1 MRRILEAF
9 TATSIPTGTFMLL
22 LGMGSM
28 GASPGLESVTTEE
41 PKERWASLQLAPLLE
56 LEEDLNTPDA
66 VSAAEVSA
74 PEPALGSP
82 LGSPLGTPA
91 APEPAAPTADIT
103 PQLMAAAPGV
113 RAERAKPFAGRRDGA
128 ASSTSKVPPKRHEA
142 GVSVSH
148 KAPKKGGSC
157 MDHTDAIVKVSSN
170 KWTVERSFLEALAS
184 DRDAASRLA
193 VLTWNNTTGGQVDG
207 FKVRRVRCGSPLHQA
222 GFRNGDVIHGV
233 NGHKVTSLAEAVWT
247 YGQVRKDAQL
257 KVNLTRKDGS
267 AAKLRYT
274 VK

>member
-9 TATSIPTGTFMLL
+9 TATSIPTGTFLLL

-28 GASPGLESVTTEE
+28 GATPGLASVTAEE
-41 PKERWASLQLAPLLE
+41 PEELWATLQLAPPLE
-56 LEEDLNTPDA
+56 LEEDLETPDA
-66 VSAAEVSA
+66 HEVLA
-74 PEPALGSP
+74 
-82 LGSPLGTPA
+82 A
-91 APEPAAPTADIT
+91 APEPAQEEVAEVKPQSAPKEA
-103 PQLMAAAPGV
+103 QAAPAPAPQALASAA
-113 RAERAKPFAGRRDGA
+113 RSERARPFGNRVPGA
-128 ASSTSKVPPKRHEA
+128 RSAAPEKATPAPAREA
-142 GVSVSH
+142 VSH
-148 KAPKKGGSC
+148 KAPKKKGGTC
-157 MDHTDAIVKVSSN
+157 MEHTDAIVKVSSN

-184 DRDAASRLA
+184 DREAASRLA
-193 VLTWNNTTGGQVDG
+193 VLTWSNSTNGKVDG

-233 NGHKVTSLAEAVWT
+233 NGHKVTSIAEAIWT
-247 YGQVRKDAQL
+247 YGQVRKDKQL